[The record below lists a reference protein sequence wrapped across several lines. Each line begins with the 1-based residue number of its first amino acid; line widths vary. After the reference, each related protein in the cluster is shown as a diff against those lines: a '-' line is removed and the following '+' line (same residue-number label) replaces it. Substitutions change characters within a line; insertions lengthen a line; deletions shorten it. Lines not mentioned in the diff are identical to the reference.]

1 MDFQIHIIKLVFALI
16 LQLNKPK
23 ELTNVPTLST
33 DENSILIYAKLH
45 IKIPRT
51 ENTYFRIIFHEM
63 K

>member
-1 MDFQIHIIKLVFALI
+1 MDFQIHIIKLVLALI

-23 ELTNVPTLST
+23 ELTNVPTLSN

-45 IKIPRT
+45 IEIPRIG
-51 ENTYFRIIFHEM
+51 NTYFRIMFREM